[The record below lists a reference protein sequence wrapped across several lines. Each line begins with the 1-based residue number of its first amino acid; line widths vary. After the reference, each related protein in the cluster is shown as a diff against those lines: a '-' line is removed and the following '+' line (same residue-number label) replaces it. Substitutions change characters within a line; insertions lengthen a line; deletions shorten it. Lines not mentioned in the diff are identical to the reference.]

1 MRLPIASALA
11 LALSALP
18 PAALAHAVLVKAQ
31 PAGRATLTRAP
42 ERVQLWFNE
51 RLEPAY
57 STVSVWDAAGARVD
71 AGNGA
76 VSAEDPRRL
85 EVSLPALAAG
95 RYVVRF
101 RVLSVDGHIVD
112 SSLPFTIKADPAR

>member
-1 MRLPIASALA
+1 VRLPIASALA
-11 LALSALP
+11 VALVALP
-18 PAALAHAVLVKAQ
+18 TAALAHAVLVKSL
-31 PAGRATLTRAP
+31 PAGRATLARSP

-57 STVSVWDAAGARVD
+57 SSVSVWDAAGARVD
-71 AGNGA
+71 GGNGA

-85 EVSLPALAAG
+85 EVSLPVLPAG

-112 SSLPFTIKADPAR
+112 SSLPFTIKADPGR